1 MKILLTCLDYPT
13 STNSVAG
20 GVAAAIK
27 DLAGGLSEKKNLDI
41 HILNYTKSII
51 SSFSENQGQIT
62 IHHLAHKGSPNFV
75 ARYTIGILRIY
86 KAIRTINPDII
97 HCHDPQFFT
106 SAYFQK
112 KPIIMTIHGLKIK
125 ESRNYQSFLKKL
137 IGFFQRQ
144 FEYFSFL
151 KAKNIIS
158 ISPYI
163 DYSVKEYTS
172 ARFHEVQV
180 PINNTY
186 FFKKDNQVKNRI
198 LSVGMIY
205 DRKGFDFLI
214 NSIYLVRN
222 FIPDVT
228 LHIVGKVV
236 DKSYYRQLVNLVN
249 ERNLSSSVHFKLE
262 LPDSQLLKEFK
273 ECEIF
278 SLASKEE
285 TRPRAM
291 LEAMASG
298 TPIVSVKSGGIPYLI
313 ENGKLGLLSDQ
324 GDLVRFSKN
333 LVLLMKDKKLKSH
346 ISYNS
351 MNYINENFP
360 IEKVTNKT
368 LKVYEE
374 ILKS

>member
-1 MKILLTCLDYPT
+1 
-13 STNSVAG
+13 
-20 GVAAAIK
+20 
-27 DLAGGLSEKKNLDI
+27 
-41 HILNYTKSII
+41 
-51 SSFSENQGQIT
+51 
-62 IHHLAHKGSPNFV
+62 
-75 ARYTIGILRIY
+75 
-86 KAIRTINPDII
+86 
-97 HCHDPQFFT
+97 
-106 SAYFQK
+106 
-112 KPIIMTIHGLKIK
+112 
-125 ESRNYQSFLKKL
+125 
-137 IGFFQRQ
+137 
-144 FEYFSFL
+144 
-151 KAKNIIS
+151 
-158 ISPYI
+158 
-163 DYSVKEYTS
+163 
-172 ARFHEVQV
+172 
-180 PINNTY
+180 
-186 FFKKDNQVKNRI
+186 
-198 LSVGMIY
+198 
-205 DRKGFDFLI
+205 
-214 NSIYLVRN
+214 
-222 FIPDVT
+222 
-228 LHIVGKVV
+228 
-236 DKSYYRQLVNLVN
+236 
-249 ERNLSSSVHFKLE
+249 SSSVHFKLE